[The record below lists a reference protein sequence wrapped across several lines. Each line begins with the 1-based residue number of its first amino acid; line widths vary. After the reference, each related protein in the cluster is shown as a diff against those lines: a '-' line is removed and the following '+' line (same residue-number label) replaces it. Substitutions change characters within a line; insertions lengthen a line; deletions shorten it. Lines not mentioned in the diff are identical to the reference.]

1 MIDSNYSIEA
11 STFCQ
16 KWYKRYLSRISWRTD
31 LHVLTDFTAN
41 AKSWTAKAL
50 GLGLGADDY
59 ITKPFSVAEVLARQ
73 AAYVLHE
80 KLRLDN
86 FRILEDGQIRIY
98 DTHANLEDLSRTLV
112 LHDVPVTAL
121 GRKAQTLESVA
132 PIQGSGK
139 SMLAVSIN
147 LFAHLIHIILTG
159 VLISAFI
166 IDSFKK
172 RTMDLM
178 FSYPIGR
185 KKNPAVPDDLRSFVK
200 LR

>member
-1 MIDSNYSIEA
+1 M
-11 STFCQ
+11 
-16 KWYKRYLSRISWRTD
+16 
-31 LHVLTDFTAN
+31 
-41 AKSWTAKAL
+41 
-50 GLGLGADDY
+50 
-59 ITKPFSVAEVLARQ
+59 
-73 AAYVLHE
+73 LHE

-159 VLISAFI
+159 VLVSAFI

-185 KKNPAVPDDLRSFVK
+185 KKILMFQMICAALSNSGKSYPVFP
-200 LR
+200 

>member
-50 GLGLGADDY
+50 GLG
-59 ITKPFSVAEVLARQ
+59 Q

-159 VLISAFI
+159 VLVSAFI

-185 KKNPAVPDDLRSFVK
+185 KKILLFQMICAALSNSGKSYPVFPW
-200 LR
+200 

>member
-1 MIDSNYSIEA
+1 MTGVQTCA
-11 STFCQ
+11 
-16 KWYKRYLSRISWRTD
+16 LPIS
-31 LHVLTDFTAN
+31 
-41 AKSWTAKAL
+41 
-50 GLGLGADDY
+50 
-59 ITKPFSVAEVLARQ
+59 
-73 AAYVLHE
+73 
-80 KLRLDN
+80 
-86 FRILEDGQIRIY
+86 
-98 DTHANLEDLSRTLV
+98 LV

-159 VLISAFI
+159 VLVSAFI

-185 KKNPAVPDDLRSFVK
+185 KKILLFQMICAALSNSGKSYPVFP
-200 LR
+200 